1 MDTDPTEN
9 EVRMSGLTKKVIYA
23 DKALSSILGVKEGS
37 LVSYSDISKGVH
49 KYIKE
54 KDLKNLRRVKADSQP
69 ASSTTT
75 PSEPPPVERVDELS
89 VCKDCGEA
97 IPAGAVFCDMC
108 GVRQ

>member
-1 MDTDPTEN
+1 
-9 EVRMSGLTKKVIYA
+9 MSGLTKKIIYA

-37 LVSYSDISKGVH
+37 LVSYSEISKGLH

-54 KDLKNLRRVKADSQP
+54 KDLKNPHAVQAESAKP
-69 ASSTTT
+69 ASPIAA
-75 PSEPPPVERVDELS
+75 PSEPLTVKQVDESS

-97 IPAGAVFCDMC
+97 IPTGAVFCDMC